1 MKEGTFITK
10 LVMVVM
16 AAALAVYFGVYL
28 WRGLTDPMVTTIA
41 YAYAAN
47 DSVEA
52 DGFLVRTEQVLPARD
67 GIVDLML
74 GEGEKV
80 GQGQTVATVYRDDE
94 ALARKE
100 EIRALELEIELLQY
114 AMTQTDETAGT
125 AELETNV
132 VDTVVALRA
141 DTAAGEFN
149 RLEERVMAL
158 KQALLKRDYTYGQ
171 GVDPARLSALSAQL
185 RALQNQ
191 SAQETSQVTADWA
204 GTFSAQVDGYET
216 LITPE
221 RAAEMTPS
229 GLLALAQSKVRGDEN
244 AVGKLITD
252 SKWYFVLTMP
262 QKEAGRLEEGKRA
275 HVRFTGDFG
284 QDVYMLVESIS
295 KPEEGLV
302 AVLLSSDRYLAAT
315 TLLRQQTVEIIF
327 ETFDGLRVPKAAV
340 RMEVSQSGVTRTGV
354 YAVVN
359 GRAEFKHVEILVE
372 GSQFYVVRPTDTDR
386 TVLRAGDEIITR
398 ARDLYDGKIVR
409 G

>member
-1 MKEGTFITK
+1 M
-10 LVMVVM
+10 
-16 AAALAVYFGVYL
+16 
-28 WRGLTDPMVTTIA
+28 
-41 YAYAAN
+41 
-47 DSVEA
+47 
-52 DGFLVRTEQVLPARD
+52 
-67 GIVDLML
+67 
-74 GEGEKV
+74 
-80 GQGQTVATVYRDDE
+80 
-94 ALARKE
+94 ARKE

-171 GVDPARLSALSAQL
+171 GVDPARLSDLSAQL

-221 RAAEMTPS
+221 RVAEMTPS
-229 GLLALAQSKVRGDEN
+229 SLLALAQSKVRGDEN

-275 HVRFTGDFG
+275 QVRFTGDFG
-284 QDVYMLVESIS
+284 QDVDMLVESIS

-340 RMEVSQSGVTRTGV
+340 RMEVGQSGVTRTGV

-359 GRAEFKHVEILVE
+359 GRAEFKQVEILVE
-372 GSQFYVVRPTDTDR
+372 GSQFYVVRPTDADR